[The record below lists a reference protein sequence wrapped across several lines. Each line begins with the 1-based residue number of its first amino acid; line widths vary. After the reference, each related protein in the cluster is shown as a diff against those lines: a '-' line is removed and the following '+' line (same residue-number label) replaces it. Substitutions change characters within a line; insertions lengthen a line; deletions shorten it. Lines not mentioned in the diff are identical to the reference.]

1 MLSIVKWLGHATLL
15 FKAEKIIYIDPYQ
28 LKGNPQ
34 KADLILI
41 THDHYDHLSKTDID
55 KIRTD
60 ETIIV
65 VPASSK
71 QSLPGTFR
79 TINIGDTLT
88 FGNISIE
95 AVPSY
100 NTNKN
105 FHPKNARNV
114 GYILTINNIRYY
126 HAGDTDI
133 IPEMEDFN
141 VDVAF
146 LPIGG
151 TYTMTPEEA
160 AEAVR
165 LIKPKIAVPIHYNSI
180 VGSIADA
187 KTFEK
192 LCKCP
197 VKILPQGE

>member
-65 VPASSK
+65 VPASLK
-71 QSLPGTFR
+71 KSLPGTFR

-88 FGNISIE
+88 FGKITVE

-100 NTNKN
+100 NTNKA

-133 IPEMEDFN
+133 IPEMENIN

-146 LPIGG
+146 LPVGG

-160 AEAVR
+160 ATAVR

-192 LCKCP
+192 LCNCP